1 MTRAVVLDAN
11 LLVLLV
17 ARQTD
22 AHLADIPQCP
32 TRVRSPYQSG
42 HRNRNSGKNPIG
54 LIQRHAMDRRRVAG
68 LAGDEAA
75 VDHASSRRVS
85 AHSRIIRCP
94 AKRLEILNHTVRQAT
109 PTMCRDDGR

>member
-11 LLVLLV
+11 LVVLLV
-17 ARQTD
+17 AGQTD
-22 AHLADIPQCP
+22 AHLADIPQFGQEP
-32 TRVRSPYQSG
+32 
-42 HRNRNSGKNPIG
+42 HRAD
-54 LIQRHAMDRRRVAG
+54 QRHAMDRRRVAG

-94 AKRLEILNHTVRQAT
+94 AKRLEILNHTVREAT